1 MPRTFIRHERQ
12 VRDSRGFRV
21 YDPQWI
27 DPYWWIQGSEI
38 EKMVM
43 VEFVRRGIY
52 FEHTPQTNN
61 VGHGVP
67 ADWEAD
73 FLLPQ
78 HKIWVEIQ
86 GAYFHTLPQA
96 IRSDALRFVT
106 IEAAG
111 WRPIFWWEW
120 DIRTR
125 LVELMDAVPEFYR
138 VRPALERGRVSGGLP
153 FYEGGDGI
161 DHLAGLRKAL
171 QNRARP
177 GQLVVRR
184 RRRRQPK

>member
-1 MPRTFIRHERQ
+1 MPRTFIRHGRQ
-12 VRDSRGFRV
+12 PREESSSRV
-21 YDPQWI
+21 YEPQWI
-27 DPYWWIQGSEI
+27 DPYFFIQGSEP

-43 VEFVRRGIY
+43 LELVRRGIY
-52 FEHTPQTNN
+52 FEHTPQRNS

-67 ADWEAD
+67 SDWEAD

-78 HKIWVEIQ
+78 HRIWIEVQ
-86 GAYFHTLPQA
+86 GSYFHTLPQA
-96 IRSDALRFVT
+96 LRADALRFAT

-120 DIRTR
+120 DIRSR
-125 LVELMDAVPEFYR
+125 LIELMDAVPEFYT
-138 VRPALERGRVSGGLP
+138 VRPALQHGRVSSGLP

-177 GQLVVRR
+177 GQLTVRR
-184 RRRRQPK
+184 RRRRAPK